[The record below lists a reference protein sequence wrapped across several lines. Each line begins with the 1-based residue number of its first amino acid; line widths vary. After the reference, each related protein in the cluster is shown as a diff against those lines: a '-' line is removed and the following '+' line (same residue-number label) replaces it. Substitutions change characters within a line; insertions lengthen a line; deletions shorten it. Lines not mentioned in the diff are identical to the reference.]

1 MAKLGRKNVVALLQE
16 GVELPT
22 DILGI
27 MYIPLDEGGAWKT
40 LLAREL
46 RAAGYDIDLT
56 RLLN

>member
-1 MAKLGRKNVVALLQE
+1 MAKLGRKNVVALVQE

-27 MYIPLDEGGAWKT
+27 LYIPLDDGGAWKT

-46 RAAGYDIDLT
+46 QAAGYDLDLT
-56 RLLN
+56 KLLN

>member
-1 MAKLGRKNVVALLQE
+1 VQE

-27 MYIPLDEGGAWKT
+27 LYIPLDDGGAWKT

-46 RAAGYDIDLT
+46 QAAGYDLDLT
-56 RLLN
+56 KLLN